1 MKIRSIG
8 HSEPPPMNLLLLA
21 DPSIEFIEDYLNRG
35 ETYIAELNGA
45 AVGVYILLATRPGT
59 CEIVN
64 IAVSEKYQ
72 GEGIGKKLLQHA
84 IELAFQGGNKTLEI
98 GTGNSSIGQLALYQK
113 CGFRITG
120 VDRDFFVRH
129 YKEDIHENGIH
140 CRDMIRLS
148 MDLQRQSP
156 K

>member
-1 MKIRSIG
+1 MKIRKMD

-21 DPSIEFIEDYLNRG
+21 DPSIEFIKDYVNRG
-35 ETYIAELNGA
+35 ETYFAEINGEV
-45 AVGVYILLATRPGT
+45 VGVYILLATRPGT
-59 CEIVN
+59 CEIIN

-72 GEGIGKKLLQHA
+72 GDGIGRKLLEHA
-84 IELAFQGGNKTLEI
+84 IELAFQGGCKTLEI
-98 GTGNSSIGQLALYQK
+98 GTGNSSIGQLAFYQK

-129 YKEDIHENGIH
+129 YKEDIIENGIH

-148 MDLQRQSP
+148 MDLQ
-156 K
+156 

>member
-1 MKIRSIG
+1 MKIRKMD

-21 DPSIEFIEDYLNRG
+21 DPSIEFIKGYVNRG
-35 ETYIAELNGA
+35 ETYFAEINGEV
-45 AVGVYILLATRPGT
+45 VGVYILLATRPGT
-59 CEIVN
+59 CEIIN

-72 GEGIGKKLLQHA
+72 GEGIGRKLLEHA
-84 IELAFQGGNKTLEI
+84 IELAFQGGYKTLEI
-98 GTGNSSIGQLALYQK
+98 GTGNSSIGQLAFYQK

-129 YKEDIHENGIH
+129 YKEDIIENGIH

-148 MDLQRQSP
+148 MDLQ
-156 K
+156 

>member
-1 MKIRSIG
+1 MKIRKID
-8 HSEPPPMNLLLLA
+8 HSEPPPMNLLLSA
-21 DPSIEFIEDYLNRG
+21 DPSIEFIKDYVNRG
-35 ETYIAELNGA
+35 ETYFAEISGEV
-45 AVGVYILLATRPGT
+45 VGVYILLATRPGT
-59 CEIVN
+59 CEIIN

-72 GEGIGKKLLQHA
+72 GEGIGRKLLEHA
-84 IELAFQGGNKTLEI
+84 IELAFQGGYKTLEI

-129 YKEDIHENGIH
+129 YKEDIIENGIH

-148 MDLQRQSP
+148 MDLQ
-156 K
+156 

>member
-1 MKIRSIG
+1 MKIRKMD

-21 DPSIEFIEDYLNRG
+21 DPSIEFIKDYVNRG
-35 ETYIAELNGA
+35 ETYFAEINGEV
-45 AVGVYILLATRPGT
+45 VGVYILLVTRPGT
-59 CEIVN
+59 CEIIN

-72 GEGIGKKLLQHA
+72 GEGIGRKLLEHA
-84 IELAFQGGNKTLEI
+84 IELVFQGGYKTLEI
-98 GTGNSSIGQLALYQK
+98 GTGNSSIGQLAFYQK

-129 YKEDIHENGIH
+129 YKEDIIENGIH

-148 MDLQRQSP
+148 MDLQ
-156 K
+156 

>member
-1 MKIRSIG
+1 MKIRKMD

-21 DPSIEFIEDYLNRG
+21 DPSIEFIKDYVNRG
-35 ETYIAELNGA
+35 ETYFAEINGEV
-45 AVGVYILLATRPGT
+45 VGVYILLATRPGT
-59 CEIVN
+59 CEIIN

-72 GEGIGKKLLQHA
+72 GEGIGRKLLEHA
-84 IELAFQGGNKTLEI
+84 IEFAFQGGCKTLEI
-98 GTGNSSIGQLALYQK
+98 GTGNSSIGQLAFYQK

-129 YKEDIHENGIH
+129 YKEDIIENGIH

-148 MDLQRQSP
+148 MDLQ
-156 K
+156 

>member
-1 MKIRSIG
+1 MKIRKMD

-21 DPSIEFIEDYLNRG
+21 DPSIEFIKGYVNRG
-35 ETYIAELNGA
+35 ETYFAEINGE

-59 CEIVN
+59 CEIIN

-72 GEGIGKKLLQHA
+72 GEGIGRKLLEHA
-84 IELAFQGGNKTLEI
+84 IELAFQGGYKTLEI
-98 GTGNSSIGQLALYQK
+98 GTGNSSIGQLAFYQK

-129 YKEDIHENGIH
+129 YKEDIIENGIH

-148 MDLQRQSP
+148 MDLQ
-156 K
+156 

>member
-1 MKIRSIG
+1 MKIRKMN

-21 DPSIEFIEDYLNRG
+21 DPSIEFIKDYVNRG
-35 ETYIAELNGA
+35 ETYFAEINGEV
-45 AVGVYILLATRPGT
+45 VGVYILLATRPGT
-59 CEIVN
+59 CEIIN

-72 GEGIGKKLLQHA
+72 GEGIGRKLLEHA
-84 IELAFQGGNKTLEI
+84 IELAFQGEYKTLEI
-98 GTGNSSIGQLALYQK
+98 GTGNSSIGQLAFYQK

-129 YKEDIHENGIH
+129 YKEDIIENGIH

-148 MDLQRQSP
+148 MDLQ
-156 K
+156 

>member
-1 MKIRSIG
+1 MKIRKMD

-21 DPSIEFIEDYLNRG
+21 DPSIEFIKDYVNRG
-35 ETYIAELNGA
+35 ETYFAEINGEV
-45 AVGVYILLATRPGT
+45 VGVYILLATRPGT
-59 CEIVN
+59 CEIIN

-72 GEGIGKKLLQHA
+72 GEGIGRKLLEHA
-84 IELAFQGGNKTLEI
+84 IELAFQGGYKTLEI
-98 GTGNSSIGQLALYQK
+98 GTGNSSIGQLAFYQK

-129 YKEDIHENGIH
+129 YKEDIIENGIH

-148 MDLQRQSP
+148 MDLQ
-156 K
+156 

>member
-1 MKIRSIG
+1 MKIRKMD

-21 DPSIEFIEDYLNRG
+21 DPSIEFIKDYVNRG
-35 ETYIAELNGA
+35 ETYFAEINGEV
-45 AVGVYILLATRPGT
+45 VGVYILLATRPGT
-59 CEIVN
+59 CEIIN

-72 GEGIGKKLLQHA
+72 GEGIGRKLLEHA
-84 IELAFQGGNKTLEI
+84 IEFAFQGGYKTLEI
-98 GTGNSSIGQLALYQK
+98 GTGNSSIGQLAFYQK

-129 YKEDIHENGIH
+129 YKEDIIENGIH

-148 MDLQRQSP
+148 MDLQ
-156 K
+156 

>member
-1 MKIRSIG
+1 MKIRKID
-8 HSEPPPMNLLLLA
+8 HSEPPPMNLLLSA
-21 DPSIEFIEDYLNRG
+21 DPSIEFIKDYVNRG
-35 ETYIAELNGA
+35 ETYFAEINGEV
-45 AVGVYILLATRPGT
+45 VGVYILLATRPGT
-59 CEIVN
+59 CEIIN

-72 GEGIGKKLLQHA
+72 GEGIGRNLLEHA
-84 IELAFQGGNKTLEI
+84 IELAFQGGYKTLEI

-129 YKEDIHENGIH
+129 YKEDIIENGIH

-148 MDLQRQSP
+148 MDLQ
-156 K
+156 

>member
-1 MKIRSIG
+1 MKIRKMD

-21 DPSIEFIEDYLNRG
+21 DPSIEFIKGSVNRG
-35 ETYIAELNGA
+35 ETYFAEINGE

-59 CEIVN
+59 CEIIN

-72 GEGIGKKLLQHA
+72 GEGIGRKLLEHA
-84 IELAFQGGNKTLEI
+84 IELAFQGGYKTLEI
-98 GTGNSSIGQLALYQK
+98 GTGNSSIGQLAFYQK

-129 YKEDIHENGIH
+129 YKEDIIENGIH

-148 MDLQRQSP
+148 MDLQ
-156 K
+156 